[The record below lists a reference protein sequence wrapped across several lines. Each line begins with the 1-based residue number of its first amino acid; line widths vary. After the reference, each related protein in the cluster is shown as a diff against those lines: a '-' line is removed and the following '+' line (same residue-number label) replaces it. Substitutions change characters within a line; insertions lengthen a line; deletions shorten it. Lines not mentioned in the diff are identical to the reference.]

1 MYKKVVLLLLTGLFA
16 LCACAGVQ
24 GKPQDVAAKTGER
37 KVAMTASSF
46 KFEPAALRV
55 QGTGSL
61 VIEVKNVE
69 SMGHNITVK
78 NPAGAVLKSVDLP
91 GNSTAKVDLKLSEK
105 GKYEFYCDKTMHT
118 NMGMKGVIEVV
129 DGK

>member
-1 MYKKVVLLLLTGLFA
+1 MYKKAILVLLAGMLA
-16 LCACAGVQ
+16 LGACAGVQ
-24 GKPQDVAAKTGER
+24 EKPQEVAAKAGER

-46 KFEPAALRV
+46 KFEPSALRV

-69 SMGHNITVK
+69 SMGHNLTVK
-78 NPAGAVLKSVDLP
+78 SPAGSVLKSVDLP
-91 GNSTAKVDLKLSEK
+91 GNSTTKVDLKLSEK

-118 NMGMKGVIEVV
+118 TMGMKGVIEVV
-129 DGK
+129 DAK